1 MSTQAYSSPSKVSS
15 CSHVHRLFVLLLLI
29 VSIILVTVPPAH
41 AKNPI
46 NYKSEHSNY
55 GDFHKYAQSARE
67 HLVTQD
73 LSQEPLPKS
82 TEEEDLYYFFSLH
95 DYNEDS
101 HLDGNEL
108 MAAFTQAGEMPPVGS
123 RLSRK
128 DLEEMIDHALEEDD
142 TDGDGKIS
150 WEEYLASQLYHDAE

>member
-1 MSTQAYSSPSKVSS
+1 MSSESYSSLAKDQA
-15 CSHVHRLFVLLLLI
+15 CSHVHRLFLLLLLI
-29 VSIILVTVPPAH
+29 VSIILVTVPSTQ

-55 GDFHKYAQSARE
+55 GDFHKYAQSARD
-67 HLVTQD
+67 HLVSQD
-73 LSQEPLPKS
+73 LSEEALPKS

-108 MAAFTQAGEMPPVGS
+108 MAAFTQAGEMPPPGS
-123 RLSRK
+123 RLSVK

-150 WEEYLASQLYHDAE
+150 WEEYLTSQLYHDAE